1 MRRDIAALVDEM
13 SRVSTDPLAAGRIGL
28 SGIDE
33 VRDFIGA
40 GWEDLNIALER
51 VVEQALTPIGAETVA
66 FTRQD
71 DASFIF
77 VAGNLIDAE
86 IGRVSKD
93 VTNRL
98 RAGLSGDGAPGGGA
112 IDARC
117 DLAVVE
123 ASELALTQGP
133 ATLVGSINTA
143 VERAVEAERR
153 AFAEEKGGLRPL
165 YWPMTNVS
173 KGLISFYRT
182 EIVAA
187 GSDQDRAP
195 TNAVL
200 EQFDL
205 FGLERLSHDLA
216 TQTGARHRANALL
229 SVHFQTLSE
238 RASRGRFLDLANA
251 APPMIRRRVAVEISD
266 TPPDISQSRLS
277 QLFTEMS
284 PYFLGVVCRFPV
296 TYKGLERLAGL
307 KLLGVSLDGSILGK
321 DRPRKAQFREI
332 LRFSKQASDRGL
344 RSFFLRAA
352 SVEAAI
358 AARRAEFSYVA
369 GPGVLQPLP
378 NPGRV
383 YKL

>member
-1 MRRDIAALVDEM
+1 MRRDIATLVEEI
-13 SRVSTDPLAAGRIGL
+13 SRVSTDALAAGRIGL

-33 VRDFIGA
+33 IRDFIGA
-40 GWEDLNIALER
+40 GWEDLNISLDHL
-51 VVEQALTPIGAETVA
+51 VEQALTPVGEETVA
-66 FTRQD
+66 FARQD
-71 DASFIF
+71 DASFVF
-77 VAGNLIDAE
+77 VAGNLIKAE
-86 IGRVSKD
+86 IDRVGKD
-93 VTNRL
+93 VTDRL
-98 RAGLSGDGAPGGGA
+98 RAGLSGEDAPGGGA

-117 DLAVVE
+117 DLAIVE
-123 ASELALTQGP
+123 TSQLALTEGP
-133 ATLVGSINTA
+133 ASLVGSINKA
-143 VERAVEAERR
+143 VEQAVEAERM
-153 AFAEEKGGLRPL
+153 AFVEEKARLRPL

-187 GSDQDRAP
+187 ESERDREP

-200 EQFDL
+200 EEFDL
-205 FGLERLSHDLA
+205 FGLERLSTDLA
-216 TQTGARHRANALL
+216 ARTGARHRANALL
-229 SVHFQTLSE
+229 SVHYQTLSE

-266 TPPDISQSRLS
+266 TPPDVSQSRLS

-284 PYFLGVVCRFPV
+284 PHFLGVVCRFPV
-296 TYKGLERLAGL
+296 SYTGLDRLAGL
-307 KLLGVSLDGSILGK
+307 QLLGVSLDGSILGK

-358 AARRAEFSYVA
+358 AARRAEFNYVA

-378 NPGRV
+378 KPGRV